1 MIRPI
6 VQHPDGR
13 LRVRCARVGRIDDD
27 VRRLAADLLET
38 MYAAPGRGLAAPQV
52 GVPRRVF
59 VVDAGWR
66 EGASA
71 PMAFVDP
78 EVVKPSEELEA
89 GVESCLSIP
98 DRPML
103 VARPASVTLRWTDL
117 AGERQEAAF
126 GGAEARCVQHE
137 LDHLDGILILD
148 RGVPLDEPTA
158 EAEASR

>member
-6 VQHPDGR
+6 VIHPDAR
-13 LRVRCARVGRIDDD
+13 LRTACARVGSVDDG

-52 GVPRRVF
+52 GVLRRVF

-66 EGASA
+66 DGTPS
-71 PMAFVDP
+71 PRAFVDP
-78 EVVKPSEELEA
+78 EVVEASETLEA
-89 GVESCLSIP
+89 AAEVCLSIP

-103 VARPASVTLRWTDL
+103 VARPASVTLCWTDL
-117 AGERQEAAF
+117 DGERREAAF

-137 LDHLDGILILD
+137 LDHLDGILVLD
-148 RGVPLDEPTA
+148 RGVPWAEPDEPSA
-158 EAEASR
+158 AP